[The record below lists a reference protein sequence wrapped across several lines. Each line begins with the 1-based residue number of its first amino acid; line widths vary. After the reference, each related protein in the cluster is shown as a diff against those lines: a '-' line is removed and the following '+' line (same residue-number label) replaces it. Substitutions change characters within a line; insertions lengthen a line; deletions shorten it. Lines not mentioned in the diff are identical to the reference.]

1 MVTIVTDR
9 DFFFF
14 YTIGIKELKV
24 SKRQIIEIDQDKCVG
39 CGLCI
44 TGCHQG
50 AIKLIDGKATLMS
63 ESYCD
68 GLGMCLPKCPTG
80 AIKLVEKE
88 AESFDQTRKD
98 FALKG
103 GGCPGSAQKSFKPLD
118 TKKETSTREVSSR
131 LNQWP
136 VQLRLINPDAPFL
149 DGANLLISADC
160 CAYAYGNFHEDFMK
174 NKITI
179 IACPKLDETESYI
192 EKLADIFTH
201 KDINSITVTRM
212 SVPCCGGLPR
222 LVKEALERSG
232 KVIPYAEI
240 TLKEDGTR

>member
-1 MVTIVTDR
+1 MT
-9 DFFFF
+9 
-14 YTIGIKELKV
+14 
-24 SKRQIIEIDQDKCVG
+24 KRQVIEIDHDKCVG

-50 AIKLIDGKATLMS
+50 AIELIDGKATLIS

-68 GLGMCLPKCPTG
+68 GLGMCLPKCPTD

-88 AESFDQTRKD
+88 AQGFDEKRKD
-98 FALKG
+98 FALKQ
-103 GGCPGSAQKSFKPLD
+103 GGCLGSNQRNVKPFP
-118 TKKETSTREVSSR
+118 TKKETSTPQGDVSSR

-136 VQLRLINPDAPFL
+136 VQLRLIHPDAPFL
-149 DGANLLISADC
+149 EGANLLISADC
-160 CAYAYGNFHEDFMK
+160 CAYAYGNFHEKFMK

-192 EKLADIFTH
+192 EKLTEIFKT
-201 KDINSITVTRM
+201 KSISSVTVTRM

-222 LVKEALERSG
+222 IVKEAIERSG
-232 KVIPYAEI
+232 ALIPYAEV
-240 TLKEDGTR
+240 TLKEDGSL